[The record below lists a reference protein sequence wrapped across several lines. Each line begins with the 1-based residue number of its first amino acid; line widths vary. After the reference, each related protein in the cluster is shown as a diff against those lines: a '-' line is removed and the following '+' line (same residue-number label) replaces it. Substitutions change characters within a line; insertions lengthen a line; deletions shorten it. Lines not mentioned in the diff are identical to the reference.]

1 MKNARAYIDYLLKRF
16 QVLPLSL
23 LVISDVLVIDR
34 IVDVDQEGWSVKPMV
49 FFMVLAY
56 LFNNRVGDDK
66 RDFEFDSIHY
76 PDRAVQQGT
85 IGLSQLEKLGTLSMA
100 VMAVLSIFFGWISM
114 ALVIPVWLFG
124 YWAKRDFSL
133 PERFK
138 HKHYFVYNLLNML
151 QMLMLQ
157 VFVYL
162 SLLNEFE
169 MNQMIW
175 IHVAFVF
182 ALSLQVEV
190 TRKIK
195 PKKSAANDLYSDRMG
210 MNGAFILWLGLGGL
224 CIAISSYLAQAMD
237 IDSTLIFIAAAVW
250 LSSMIL
256 GLVYYQRKKTQTAEN
271 LFWLAL
277 IFSYVGQNLLLAY
290 G

>member
-1 MKNARAYIDYLLKRF
+1 MKNAQAYIEYLLKRF
-16 QVLPLSL
+16 QILPLSL

-34 IVDVDQEGWSVKPMV
+34 IVDVDNEGWWVKPMV

-76 PDRAVQQGT
+76 PDRAVQKGT
-85 IGLSQLEKLGTLSMA
+85 IGLKQLERLGTMSMA
-100 VMAVLSIFFGWISM
+100 VMAILSIFFGWVSM
-114 ALVIPVWLFG
+114 AIVIPVWLFG

-133 PERFK
+133 PESFK
-138 HKHYFVYNLLNML
+138 HKNYFVYNLLNML

-157 VFVYL
+157 VFIYL
-162 SLLNEFE
+162 SLLNSFE
-169 MNQMIW
+169 MNPMIW

-195 PKKSAANDLYSDRMG
+195 PEKSIPNDLYSDRMG
-210 MNGAFILWLGLGGL
+210 MSGAFVLWLVLGVL
-224 CIAISSYLAQAMD
+224 CIGLSSFLAARMG
-237 IDSTLIFIAAAVW
+237 IDSTTILIAAAVW
-250 LSSMIL
+250 LSAMLL
-256 GLVYYQRKKTQTAEN
+256 GLAYYQNKKTETAEN